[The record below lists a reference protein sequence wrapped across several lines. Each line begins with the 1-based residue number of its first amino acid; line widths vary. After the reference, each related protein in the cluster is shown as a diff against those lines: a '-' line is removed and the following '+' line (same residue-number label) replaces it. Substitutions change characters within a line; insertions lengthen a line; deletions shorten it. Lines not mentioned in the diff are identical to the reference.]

1 MITNYHEFYKS
12 SLLEKN
18 GETETKKN
26 ISYEKADTG
35 KSSADS
41 YRIILQEIFSA
52 IDAMTRT

>member
-18 GETETKKN
+18 EEKESKKN

-41 YRIILQEIFSA
+41 YRIILQEI
-52 IDAMTRT
+52 TNLLCLVL